1 MLIAKEFVAYL
12 SRQLPNRLDSNII
25 EISNPTTISELIN
38 TIVIDELTVE
48 DRLNDEV
55 RDLLEQYS
63 VYMTNNGISYS
74 EMFRKIKNQLVA
86 QRKIVRASGRDTGDA
101 MKLSR
106 DKINEISHKLV
117 AGLRKSRDCRLR
129 KDVNDVRL
137 ELVKVISEILLNE
150 DKADKAARQKIRTLK
165 KEVPEGTEEWDIL
178 HKRYYADE
186 LKSLGINLAHG

>member
-12 SRQLPNRLDSNII
+12 SRQLASRLDSNII
-25 EISNPTTISELIN
+25 EISNPTALAELIN
-38 TIVIDELTVE
+38 TIVLDELSVE

-63 VYMTNNGISYS
+63 VYMSNNGISYS
-74 EMFRKIKNQLVA
+74 EMFRRIKNQLVA
-86 QRKIVRASGRDTGDA
+86 QRKIVRASGRETGDA

-106 DKINEISHKLV
+106 DKINEVSHKLV

-137 ELVKVISEILLNE
+137 ELVKLISEILQNE
-150 DKADKAARQKIRTLK
+150 DKADKAARAKIRTQK
-165 KEVPEGTEEWDIL
+165 KEIPEGTEEWDIL
-178 HKRYYADE
+178 HKRYYAE
-186 LKSLGINLAHG
+186 EIGRAHV

>member
-12 SRQLPNRLDSNII
+12 SRQLASRLDSNII
-25 EISNPTTISELIN
+25 ESSNPAAIAEVIN
-38 TIVIDELTVE
+38 TIVIDELSVE

-63 VYMTNNGISYS
+63 VYMSNNGISYS
-74 EMFRKIKNQLVA
+74 EMFRRIKNQLVA

-101 MKLSR
+101 MTLSR

-137 ELVKVISEILLNE
+137 ELVKLISEILLNE
-150 DKADKAARQKIRTLK
+150 DKADKAARAKIRTQK
-165 KEVPEGTEEWDIL
+165 KEIPEGTEEWDIL
-178 HKRYYADE
+178 HKRYYAE
-186 LKSLGINLAHG
+186 ESKSLGIDLGRS